1 MSRFGKLS
9 SLLKKKEEKKE
20 EKKPAAVEARKAAE
34 APAEEIDREAISKI
48 VERMKTKYVKE
59 GVMKSEEEE
68 KSRIRM
74 LIAGEREKIG
84 VEASTKELAL
94 YESPI
99 VRMLGKFYLLLESP
113 ISIFTRF
120 ARTRI
125 GLALER
131 DLLASGMRYTAE
143 QYLSLCFA
151 AGLLVFLITA
161 VLAGAMVAAGRL
173 SILYA
178 ALASVIVPAVIMFVA
193 LTMPNGK
200 AKKIGA
206 RIDKELP
213 FALRHMSIEIR
224 AGVGIYKTMDS
235 IATSGYGPLSDGFKW
250 VLSQIEKG
258 VPTEEALEAWAERTR
273 SEAVN
278 RVVSHLVRAL
288 RTGGNLSEVMV
299 TIAEDVSF
307 ERRAKIADF
316 AEKMNLLGLFLMMFT
331 VVFPV
336 MITILT
342 TIASSPSISQYLGL
356 FSFFT
361 PTFLMLV
368 YFIIVPAM
376 VGIFIYYIRSSD
388 PG

>member
-1 MSRFGKLS
+1 MSRFGKISGLM
-9 SLLKKKEEKKE
+9 KKKEEKKDVLPKQQKAPE
-20 EKKPAAVEARKAAE
+20 TPADEV
-34 APAEEIDREAISKI
+34 DREAISKI
-48 VERMKTKYVKE
+48 VERMKSKYVKE
-59 GVMKSEEEE
+59 GVMKGEEEE
-68 KSRIRM
+68 RSRIRM
-74 LIAGEREKIG
+74 LMAGEREKIG
-84 VEASTKELAL
+84 VDVSAKELTL

-99 VRMLGKFYLLLESP
+99 VRTLGKLYLVLESP
-113 ISIFTRF
+113 ISAI
-120 ARTRI
+120 TRI
-125 GLALER
+125 VRSRAGRGLEL
-131 DLLASGMRYTAE
+131 DLLASGMRYSVE
-143 QYLSLCFA
+143 QYISLCLT
-151 AGLLVFLITA
+151 AGILTGIIALVLAA
-161 VLAGAMVAAGRL
+161 VLVSAGRL
-173 SILYA
+173 PLLYGILA
-178 ALASVIVPAVIMFVA
+178 VMLVPLVIMFVA
-193 LTMPNGK
+193 FTMPNGK
-200 AKKIGA
+200 AKKIGS

-273 SEAVN
+273 SDAVN

-361 PTFLMLV
+361 PTFLMLI
-368 YFIIVPAM
+368 YFVIVPAM

>member
-1 MSRFGKLS
+1 MSSFGKLS
-9 SLLKKKEEKKE
+9 GLLKKKEEKKE
-20 EKKPAAVEARKAAE
+20 ELPKQKPQ
-34 APAEEIDREAISKI
+34 APETPTDEVDREAISKI
-48 VERMKTKYVKE
+48 VERMKSKYVKE
-59 GVMKSEEEE
+59 GVMKGEEEE
-68 KSRIRM
+68 RSRIRM
-74 LIAGEREKIG
+74 MMSGEREKIG
-84 VEASTKELAL
+84 VEVSAKELAL

-99 VRMLGKFYLLLESP
+99 VRLLGKFYLAFESP
-113 ISIFTRF
+113 ISALTRV
-120 ARTRI
+120 ARSKMGR
-125 GLALER
+125 ALEL
-131 DLLASGMRYTAE
+131 DLLASGMRYSVE
-143 QYLSLCFA
+143 QYISLCLAAGILTGIITIIMAAVFVAANKLSLLY
-151 AGLLVFLITA
+151 GILA
-161 VLAGAMVAAGRL
+161 V
-173 SILYA
+173 I
-178 ALASVIVPAVIMFVA
+178 IVPLVIMFVA
-193 LTMPNGK
+193 FTMPNSK
-200 AKKIGA
+200 AKKIGS

-258 VPTEEALEAWAERTR
+258 VPTEEALEAWAERTK
-273 SEAVN
+273 SESVN

-288 RTGGNLSEVMV
+288 RTGGNLSEVMI
-299 TIAEDVSF
+299 TIADDVSF
-307 ERRAKIADF
+307 ERRTKIADF

-368 YFIIVPAM
+368 YFVVVPSV
-376 VGIFIYYIRSSD
+376 VGLFIYYIRSSD